1 MRLYGSGSGARA
13 QGGGSRWRGPC
24 TDRVRLVTGPD
35 DPPSVLAGAR
45 PAVAREA
52 GVREALDAL
61 LRTYLDADDH

>member
-1 MRLYGSGSGARA
+1 M
-13 QGGGSRWRGPC
+13 
-24 TDRVRLVTGPD
+24 RLVTGPD